1 MKWGCLH
8 KATDLGYARLI
19 HHFQR
24 HIRNMW
30 VWLTGSMQRMTRTM
44 PEPNIFAS
52 VPGPTSSWRGP
63 SVAPHTVWAYPSP
76 TLGAWRTQSQWG
88 SISVQK
94 ILHSALLH
102 TATHTVH
109 FEYYNITRYFA
120 IGKRSTLTKGV
131 HTESQPASNPN
142 FWHGHS
148 HSDRSDPCPPH
159 SQHDT

>member
-1 MKWGCLH
+1 MARY
-8 KATDLGYARLI
+8 KAPISPDHTNIIKHFNAWNGAAYTRLQIWATWDYII

-24 HIRNMW
+24 HIPNMW

-44 PEPNIFAS
+44 PEPNMFAS
-52 VPGPTSSWRGP
+52 VSGPTSSWRGP

-109 FEYYNITRYFA
+109 YESLQYHPVLRYREASITNER
-120 IGKRSTLTKGV
+120 G
-131 HTESQPASNPN
+131 
-142 FWHGHS
+142 S
-148 HSDRSDPCPPH
+148 HWIA
-159 SQHDT
+159 TG